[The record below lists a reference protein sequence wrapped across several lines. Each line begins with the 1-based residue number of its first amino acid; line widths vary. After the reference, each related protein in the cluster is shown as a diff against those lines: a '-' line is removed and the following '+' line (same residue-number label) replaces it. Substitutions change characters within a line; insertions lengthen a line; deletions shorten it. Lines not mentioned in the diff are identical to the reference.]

1 MEGDLVE
8 ESQTRTYLVK
18 RSSDLECYNDE
29 KIILMEAERG
39 TVESNWINRINKGL
53 DLIRQERRDNG
64 AA

>member
-29 KIILMEAERG
+29 KIKLMEVERG
-39 TVESNWINRINKGL
+39 TVESN
-53 DLIRQERRDNG
+53 
-64 AA
+64 